1 MIVTFFQDPSLV
13 LQKAG
18 GLRHES
24 FTSDPTWIKFDQ
36 KDFAMRR
43 VYFSK
48 TTVSVKQ
55 PLALFFVFC
64 AELPFFGHVK
74 AGQSEDPHPCGNPPR
89 LFDHSIQ
96 IWRSPISLVFAA
108 LHRKEEGAG
117 VLSTFSRLNWA
128 AAPAHRDVSNSRNSL
143 GTTKETLRTV
153 EQAWRQALK
162 CGWRL
167 LLKNASE
174 CQNIF
179 KEGPTMRMTA
189 VWV

>member
-1 MIVTFFQDPSLV
+1 MRVSPATPHELNSTKRISL
-13 LQKAG
+13 
-18 GLRHES
+18 
-24 FTSDPTWIKFDQ
+24 
-36 KDFAMRR
+36 
-43 VYFSK
+43 
-48 TTVSVKQ
+48 
-55 PLALFFVFC
+55 C
-64 AELPFFGHVK
+64 AESIFQRRLSLWNNRSLSFLSSALSFLFFGHVK
-74 AGQSEDPHPCGNPPR
+74 AGQSEDPHPCGEG
-89 LFDHSIQ
+89 SQ

-128 AAPAHRDVSNSRNSL
+128 AAPAHWDVSNSRNSL

-153 EQAWRQALK
+153 EQARRQALK

-179 KEGPTMRMTA
+179 KEGPAMRMTA